1 MSENASAWGI
11 FIVVLAACME
21 RTYKFQVAIKVD
33 ALSGWDIINYCPVD
47 NLLATPSDL
56 GLPMPAQTRWFLH
69 SSLVYLIL
77 AMVLGILNAAQA
89 PLNLPAQINAFSPIY
104 FHLFM
109 VGWVTQLIFGVV
121 FWMFPK
127 HSKEQPRGNESL
139 GWATFWLLN
148 VGLLLRLVGEPAQ
161 VLLTNPI
168 WGWVVGL
175 SAVLQWMAGMIFVIN
190 TWGRVKER

>member
-1 MSENASAWGI
+1 M
-11 FIVVLAACME
+11 
-21 RTYKFQVAIKVD
+21 
-33 ALSGWDIINYCPVD
+33 PV
-47 NLLATPSDL
+47 
-56 GLPMPAQTRWFLH
+56 QTRWFLR
-69 SSLVYLIL
+69 SSLVFLIL
-77 AMVLGILNAAQA
+77 AMVLGILNAART

-127 HSKEQPRGNESL
+127 YSKEQPHGSESL

-148 VGLLLRLVGEPAQ
+148 FGLLFRLVGEPAQ

-168 WGWVVGL
+168 WGWVVVL